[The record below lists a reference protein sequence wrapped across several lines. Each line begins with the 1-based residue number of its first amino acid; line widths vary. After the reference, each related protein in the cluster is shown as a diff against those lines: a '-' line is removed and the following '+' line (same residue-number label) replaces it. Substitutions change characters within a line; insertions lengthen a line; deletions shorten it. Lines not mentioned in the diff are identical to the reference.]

1 MTLHMKSKNLI
12 LTAILMAVS
21 STVMAQENIQK
32 AFDALRQSKGQEETY
47 ANHFLERDPDTG
59 LMEGMSDEY
68 EFKIA
73 DKANKH
79 LITAISKAFT
89 KDEQAAYSV
98 STGSHGGA
106 ENYISLAVG
115 NGNKG
120 VGIGEMKDSRWIYA
134 CFLDPE
140 DTLRAHRY
148 AYALEWVEKKDGSI
162 TGRIIKTYAT
172 TQKFRQKKTSTS
184 LMINGQKIDFS
195 GAFGTLSSSIGGN
208 ESEAWIN
215 KFNNLRTLFQKKPEG
230 PAANTW
236 ATQIY
241 KLCKDK
247 DAQSL
252 DDAERNLVEAEI
264 KKLKAK
270 TTDEFIQQLFDM
282 SIEQLKK

>member
-12 LTAILMAVS
+12 LSAILMAVS

-47 ANHFLERDPDTG
+47 TNHFLERDPDTG

-73 DKANKH
+73 EKTNKH
-79 LITAISKAFT
+79 LITAIRQAFD

-120 VGIGEMKDSRWIYA
+120 VGIGGMKDSKWIYA

-140 DTLRAHRY
+140 DTLRTHRY
-148 AYALEWVEKKDGSI
+148 AYAMEWVEKKDGSI

-195 GAFGTLSSSIGGN
+195 GAFGTLNSSLGGN
-208 ESEAWIN
+208 ESEAWIS

-247 DAQSL
+247 ETQSL
-252 DDAERNLVEAEI
+252 DDVEKNLVETEI
-264 KKLKAK
+264 KKLKTK
-270 TTDEFIQQLFDM
+270 TADEFIQQLFDL

>member
-32 AFDALRQSKGQEETY
+32 AFDALKQSKGQEETY
-47 ANHFLERDPDTG
+47 TNHFLERDPDTG

-148 AYALEWVEKKDGSI
+148 AYAMEWVEKVATNRRHGLANSI
-162 TGRIIKTYAT
+162 ICGHSSRRNRRVLLPILGLHRSISSVKT
-172 TQKFRQKKTSTS
+172 KMLSR
-184 LMINGQKIDFS
+184 LMM
-195 GAFGTLSSSIGGN
+195 
-208 ESEAWIN
+208 
-215 KFNNLRTLFQKKPEG
+215 LRG
-230 PAANTW
+230 IW
-236 ATQIY
+236 
-241 KLCKDK
+241 
-247 DAQSL
+247 
-252 DDAERNLVEAEI
+252 
-264 KKLKAK
+264 LKQRSK
-270 TTDEFIQQLFDM
+270 N
-282 SIEQLKK
+282 

>member
-1 MTLHMKSKNLI
+1 MKSKNLI

-21 STVMAQENIQK
+21 STVLAQENIQK
-32 AFDALRQSKGQEETY
+32 AFDALRQSRGQEETY
-47 ANHFLERDPDTG
+47 TNHFMERDPDTG

-73 DKANKH
+73 EKANKH
-79 LITAISKAFT
+79 LITAIRQAFD

-98 STGSHGGA
+98 SMGSHGGA

-120 VGIGEMKDSRWIYA
+120 VGIGEMKDSKWIYA

-140 DTLRAHRY
+140 DTLRTHRY
-148 AYALEWVEKKDGSI
+148 AYAMEWVEKKDGSI

-172 TQKFRQKKTSTS
+172 TPKFRQKKTSTS
-184 LMINGQKIDFS
+184 LMINGQNLDL
-195 GAFGTLSSSIGGN
+195 GVFGSSLGGN
-208 ESEAWIN
+208 ESETWIN
-215 KFNNLRTLFQKKPEG
+215 KFNNLRTLFQKKSEG

-241 KLCKDK
+241 KLCKD
-247 DAQSL
+247 AQSL
-252 DDAERNLVEAEI
+252 DNAEKNLVVAEI

-270 TTDEFIQQLFDM
+270 TSDEFIQQLFDL

>member
-47 ANHFLERDPDTG
+47 TNHFLERDPDTG

-79 LITAISKAFT
+79 LITAIRQAFD

-120 VGIGEMKDSRWIYA
+120 VGIGGMKDSKWIYA

-140 DTLRAHRY
+140 DTLRTHRY
-148 AYALEWVEKKDGSI
+148 AYAMEWVEKKDGSI

-195 GAFGTLSSSIGGN
+195 GAFGTLNSSLGGN
-208 ESEAWIN
+208 ESEAWITVLWVATN
-215 KFNNLRTLFQKKPEG
+215 RRHGL
-230 PAANTW
+230 ANS
-236 ATQIY
+236 II
-241 KLCKDK
+241 C
-247 DAQSL
+247 
-252 DDAERNLVEAEI
+252 ERSSRRSQRALLPILGQHRSINS
-264 KKLKAK
+264 AK
-270 TTDEFIQQLFDM
+270 TKRPSRLMMLRRIW
-282 SIEQLKK
+282 LKQRLKN

>member
-12 LTAILMAVS
+12 LSAILMAVS

-32 AFDALRQSKGQEETY
+32 AFDALKQSKGQEETY
-47 ANHFLERDPDTG
+47 TNHFMERDPDTG

-73 DKANKH
+73 EKTNKH
-79 LITAISKAFT
+79 LITAIRQAFD

-120 VGIGEMKDSRWIYA
+120 VGIGEMKDSKWIYA

-148 AYALEWVEKKDGSI
+148 VYAMEWVEKKDGSI

-184 LMINGQKIDFS
+184 LMINGQRIDLS
-195 GAFGTLSSSIGGN
+195 GSLGTLDSSLGGN
-208 ESEAWIN
+208 EAEKWIN
-215 KFNNLRTLFQKKPEG
+215 KFNNFRTLFHKKPEG

-252 DDAERNLVEAEI
+252 DDAEKNLVVAEI